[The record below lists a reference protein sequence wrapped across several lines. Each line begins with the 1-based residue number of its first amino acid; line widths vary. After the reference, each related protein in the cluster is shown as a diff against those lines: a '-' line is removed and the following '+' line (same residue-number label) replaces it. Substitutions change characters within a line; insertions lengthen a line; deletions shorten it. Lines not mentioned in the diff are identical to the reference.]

1 MRLFIAFCF
10 DDRTK
15 DALMAVQRRL
25 SDCASGNFTER
36 ENLHLTLAF
45 LGEMG
50 DDAAVRRMIAERFHA
65 PVRLEFDRVGTF
77 RRDLYWVGV
86 KPDPAL
92 DALYAGLVADLRRAG
107 LSGDWPQRLTPHIT
121 LGREVRLRAQPDLAF
136 EPFAMTAR
144 RLSLM
149 KSERIAG
156 RLTYTEIFGKS
167 ARQ

>member
-10 DDRTK
+10 DERTK
-15 DALMAVQRRL
+15 DALTAVQRRL
-25 SDCASGNFTER
+25 SDCASGRFTER

-45 LGEMG
+45 LGEVG
-50 DDAAVRRMIAERFHA
+50 GDAAARRTIDERFCA
-65 PVRLEFDRVGTF
+65 PVRLEFDRIGTF

-86 KPDPAL
+86 KPDPIL

-107 LSGDWPQRLTPHIT
+107 LSGDWHERLTPHIT
-121 LGREVRLRAQPDLAF
+121 LGREVRVREQPDLAF

-167 ARQ
+167 AQ

>member
-1 MRLFIAFCF
+1 MRIFIAFCF
-10 DDRTK
+10 DEQTK

-25 SDCASGNFTER
+25 ADCASGNFTKR

-45 LGEMG
+45 LGEVG
-50 DDAAVRRMIAERFHA
+50 DDAAARRAITERFHA

-77 RRDLYWVGV
+77 RRDLFWVGV
-86 KPDPAL
+86 KPDQAL

-107 LSGDWPQRLTPHIT
+107 YSGDWQERLTPHIT
-121 LGREVRLRAQPDLAF
+121 LAREVRLRSQPDLSF
-136 EPFAMTAR
+136 EPFTMTAR

-156 RLTYTEIFGKS
+156 KLTYTEVFGKTL
-167 ARQ
+167 